1 MIPLLSGDCEGSDR
15 IRRMKRAHLATL
27 LIVPLTQAA
36 SSPIA
41 VSFRELVEHPA
52 KYNGKRVSVR
62 RR

>member
-1 MIPLLSGDCEGSDR
+1 
-15 IRRMKRAHLATL
+15 MKRAHLATL

-36 SSPIA
+36 SSLIA